1 MEPAGRRSHSDESLT
16 GPSDFAADSY
26 NSKMKL
32 ERLLLPLL
40 GACLSA
46 LAHPMGN
53 FSVSHYARFD
63 VRPHGVELT
72 YALDLAEIPTFE
84 LLQSWKLDG
93 RDRAA
98 IVAAATAHAREW
110 LAGVKVTTGGQTVPI
125 RFQKAAPEVADG
137 AADMPVLRVTIN
149 ASLPPSSGAFEYEDS
164 NYQGRTGWKEIVVVP
179 HDGVSLGSSTAA
191 AQDRSHALSAYPADA
206 IAAPPQ
212 DLKASF
218 AWAAN
223 AQRAVAPVPEPPAVA
238 ASQPSPQMATAKS
251 APSYADQQQ
260 SKAMGTVVRGDYLS
274 RMLHGREITFSMMLI
289 GVCVAFGLGAM
300 HALSPGHGKTIVAA
314 YLVGSRGTLKHALFL
329 GGMVTFT
336 HTVSVFILGLGVL
349 FFQKYVVPE
358 KVIPAL
364 GAISGLSIV
373 AIGAM
378 LLYQRMKRLAESGD
392 HHHDHGHDHS
402 HDHPHTHHN
411 HDHGHDHHDHAHDH
425 THVHSHGGRPHSHVP
440 EGKLSIAS
448 LIALGA
454 SGGLV
459 PCPSA
464 LVLLLSAIALGR
476 VGLGLI
482 LLTGFSAGLALVLM
496 AIGALVLY
504 AKNLL
509 PEGGRLSTPFFR
521 YVPVFSAVV
530 VIVLGLLMT
539 GVSIGWI
546 QPGRILG

>member
-1 MEPAGRRSHSDESLT
+1 
-16 GPSDFAADSY
+16 
-26 NSKMKL
+26 MKL
-32 ERLLLPLL
+32 ERLLLLLL

-84 LLQSWKLDG
+84 LLQNWKLEG

-98 IVAAATAHAREW
+98 IVAAANAHASEW
-110 LAGVKVTTGGQTVPI
+110 LAGVKVTAGGQPVAI
-125 RFQKAAPEVADG
+125 RFQKAASEVTDG
-137 AADMPVLRVTIN
+137 AGDMPVLRVTIT
-149 ASLPPSSGAFEYEDS
+149 ASLASSSGALAYEDS
-164 NYQGRTGWKEIVVVP
+164 NYLGRTGWKEIVVAP
-179 HDGVSLGSSTAA
+179 HDGVSLESSTAPA
-191 AQDRSHALSAYPADA
+191 EDRSHALSAYPADA

-218 AWAAN
+218 AWAGG
-223 AQRAVAPVPEPPAVA
+223 AQRAVVPAPAPEPPAVA
-238 ASQPSPQMATAKS
+238 TSQPASPQPAPAK
-251 APSYADQQQ
+251 PGLSYSDRQQA
-260 SKAMGTVVRGDYLS
+260 KAMGTVVKGDYLS
-274 RMLHGREITFSMMLI
+274 RMLHGREISFGMMLI

-336 HTVSVFILGLGVL
+336 HTFSVFLLGLGVL

-373 AIGAM
+373 AIGGL
-378 LLYQRMKRLAESGD
+378 LLYQRMKRLAESGGHD
-392 HHHDHGHDHS
+392 HDHGHSHGHPHTHDHHHHDHGHDHH
-402 HDHPHTHHN
+402 HDH
-411 HDHGHDHHDHAHDH
+411 DHRHDHHHEHP
-425 THVHSHGGRPHSHVP
+425 HVHSHGGRPHSHVP
-440 EGKLSIAS
+440 EGKLTLAS
-448 LIALGA
+448 LVALGA

-476 VGLGLI
+476 AGLGLI

-509 PEGGRLSTPFFR
+509 PEGGPLSAPFFR